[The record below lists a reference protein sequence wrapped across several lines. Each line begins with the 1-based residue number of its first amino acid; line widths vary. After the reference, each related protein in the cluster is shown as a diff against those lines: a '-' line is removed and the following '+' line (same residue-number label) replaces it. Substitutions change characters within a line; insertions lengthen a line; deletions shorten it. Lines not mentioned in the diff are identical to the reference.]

1 MLFLHLMKMKLE
13 TTVFKHHNTSALRLS
28 DLFMYVETDNVFGDT
43 NEVIVLES
51 TSGVEGELME
61 HNGGQIKCCILDWH
75 SEHKVL
81 ITSIGVLP
89 LARESKA
96 DFPMDDKSIN
106 FWQSLQK
113 AEFMHFSLHI
123 HILYMSSDSHL
134 SWNTHPGIWKFQTT
148 IYFNI
153 SVTDGMWLSLMRI
166 SMSIIST
173 IQINL
178 RSNSSQAKILEE
190 VVWNWLKNT
199 LGSIPGPT
207 FSPIV

>member
-1 MLFLHLMKMKLE
+1 
-13 TTVFKHHNTSALRLS
+13 
-28 DLFMYVETDNVFGDT
+28 MYVETDAVFGDT

-51 TSGVEGELME
+51 TWGVEGGLME
-61 HNGGQIKCCILDWH
+61 HIGGQIKCCILDWP

-81 ITSIGVLP
+81 IISLCFFP
-89 LARESKA
+89 SAWESKA
-96 DFPMDDKSIN
+96 DFPMVDKSID

-134 SWNTHPGIWKFQTT
+134 SWNTHHGIWKFQTI

-153 SVTDGMWLSLMRI
+153 GVTDGIWLSLMRI

-173 IQINL
+173 IRINL
-178 RSNSSQAKILEE
+178 CSDSSQAKILEE

-199 LGSIPGPT
+199 VGSIPGPT
-207 FSPIV
+207 SPIV